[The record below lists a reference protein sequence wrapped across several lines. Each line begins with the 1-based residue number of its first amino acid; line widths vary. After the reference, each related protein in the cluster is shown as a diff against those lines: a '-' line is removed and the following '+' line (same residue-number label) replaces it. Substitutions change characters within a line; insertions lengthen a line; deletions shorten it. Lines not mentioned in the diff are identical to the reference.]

1 MKELQVSGISACLDG
16 WEVLRDVAFSIDK
29 GECCCLLGP
38 SGCGKTTL
46 LRIVAGLERA
56 DTGKIFFRGKR
67 MEKVPCHKRNFGLM
81 FQDFALFPHRNV
93 FQNVSFGLE
102 MKGAGRAEMKQRVEA
117 MLDLVGLSG
126 YQGRGVDELSGGERQ
141 RVALARTLVVEPDLL
156 MLDEPLASLDRRLR
170 DRLLE
175 DVRCIIH
182 KVGVT
187 TIFVT
192 HDQHEAFRVAD
203 TVCVMDSGVIEQVG
217 KPEEIYNRPAN
228 RTVAGFLGFRNLLP
242 AAGGPDGVATDCGR
256 FENLPEKTGASNADD
271 LLILPD
277 AARLISKETFEKSTV
292 NVLEAKVVDAA
303 FKGSINT
310 LAVEA
315 CGGHIL
321 YFDMFKS
328 RPPADVGSIVYLWV
342 NPDRM
347 RLI

>member
-1 MKELQVSGISACLDG
+1 MEEFKVDGITASLDG
-16 WEVLRDVAFSIDK
+16 REVLLDVGFSIER

-56 DTGKIFFRGKR
+56 DAGEIIFRGR
-67 MEKVPCHKRNFGLM
+67 HMGKVPCHKRNFGLM

-102 MKGAGRAEMKQRVEA
+102 MKGVDRAEMKRRVET
-117 MLDLVGLSG
+117 MIDLVGLSG
-126 YQGRGVDELSGGERQ
+126 YQNRGVDELSGGERQ

-175 DVRCIIH
+175 DVRRIIH

-217 KPEEIYNRPAN
+217 KPAEIYNQPAG
-228 RTVAGFLGFRNLLP
+228 RTVAGFLGFRNIIP
-242 AAGGPDGVATDCGR
+242 AAVGADVVDTDCGK
-256 FENLPEKTGASNADD
+256 FSYVPENTGSQKAKE

-277 AARLISKETFEKSTV
+277 AAGLISKEAFEEKSV
-292 NVLEAKVVDAA
+292 NVLEAKVVDTA

-310 LAVEA
+310 LAVEVS
-315 CGGHIL
+315 GGHIL

-328 RPPADVGSIVYLWV
+328 TSPADTGRFVYIEVDPGRL
-342 NPDRM
+342 

>member
-1 MKELQVSGISACLDG
+1 MEEFKVDGISASLDG
-16 WEVLRDVAFSIDK
+16 REVLREVTFSIER

-56 DTGKIFFRGKR
+56 DAGEIFFRGRR
-67 MEKVPCHKRNFGLM
+67 MGTVPSHKRNFGLM

-102 MKGAGRAEMKQRVEA
+102 MKGTDRSEMKQRVEA

-126 YQGRGVDELSGGERQ
+126 YQNRGVDELSGGERQ
-141 RVALARTLVVEPDLL
+141 RVALARTLVVKPDLL

-175 DVRCIIH
+175 DVRHIIH

-203 TVCVMDSGVIEQVG
+203 TVCVMDSGIIDQNG
-217 KPEEIYNRPAN
+217 KPSVIYNRPAN
-228 RTVAGFLGFRNLLP
+228 GTVAGFLGFRNILP
-242 AAGGPDGVATDCGR
+242 ATVGADAVDTDCGK
-256 FENLPEKTGASNADD
+256 FSHVPKKNGTPGAEN

-277 AARLISKETFEKSTV
+277 AARLISRET
-292 NVLEAKVVDAA
+292 
-303 FKGSINT
+303 
-310 LAVEA
+310 
-315 CGGHIL
+315 
-321 YFDMFKS
+321 
-328 RPPADVGSIVYLWV
+328 
-342 NPDRM
+342 
-347 RLI
+347 